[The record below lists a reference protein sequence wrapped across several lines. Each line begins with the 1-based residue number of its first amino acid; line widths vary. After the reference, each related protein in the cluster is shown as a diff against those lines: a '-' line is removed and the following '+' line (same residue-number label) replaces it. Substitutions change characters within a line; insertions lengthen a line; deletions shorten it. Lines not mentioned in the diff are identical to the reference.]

1 MEEDETLFV
10 LLPAIDVL
18 EMIQTIA
25 EYKWEVLLLN
35 LALFLANHM
44 AYNRLT
50 MAALTVVLH
59 WGDQGLW
66 QRCHILVLDLLGPI
80 KNLTNICKLNI
91 LLINLS
97 K

>member
-1 MEEDETLFV
+1 MIEGFRGFIVTLKLLRITKSVMEEDETLFV

-18 EMIQTIA
+18 EMMIQTTA

-50 MAALTVVLH
+50 MAALTVILH
-59 WGDQGLW
+59 
-66 QRCHILVLDLLGPI
+66 
-80 KNLTNICKLNI
+80 
-91 LLINLS
+91 
-97 K
+97 

>member
-1 MEEDETLFV
+1 MIEVFGGFIVTLKLLRITKSVMEEDETLFV

-50 MAALTVVLH
+50 MAALTVILH
-59 WGDQGLW
+59 
-66 QRCHILVLDLLGPI
+66 
-80 KNLTNICKLNI
+80 
-91 LLINLS
+91 
-97 K
+97 